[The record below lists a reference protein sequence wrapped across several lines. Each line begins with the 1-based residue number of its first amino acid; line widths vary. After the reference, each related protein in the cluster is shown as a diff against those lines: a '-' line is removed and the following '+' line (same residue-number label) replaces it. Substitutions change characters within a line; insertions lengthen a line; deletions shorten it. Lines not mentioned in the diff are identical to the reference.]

1 MWRSLLDSFSFLGAW
16 GRSEREEKNKGLSL
30 LK

>member
-16 GRSEREEKNKGLSL
+16 GRSEREEKIKDCPF
-30 LK
+30 